1 MKKVEETKVQEEKV
15 FALNDQQVNA
25 VKILAQVA
33 NLAQAKGVLSI
44 DDAFVVKQTLDAL
57 KEIIS
62 DEKGN

>member
-1 MKKVEETKVQEEKV
+1 MKKAEEPKQEEKV

>member
-1 MKKVEETKVQEEKV
+1 MKKTEETTVEEKV
-15 FALNDQQVNA
+15 ISFNEQQVNA
-25 VKILAQVA
+25 VKVLIQVA
-33 NLAQAKGVLSI
+33 HLSQSKGILSI